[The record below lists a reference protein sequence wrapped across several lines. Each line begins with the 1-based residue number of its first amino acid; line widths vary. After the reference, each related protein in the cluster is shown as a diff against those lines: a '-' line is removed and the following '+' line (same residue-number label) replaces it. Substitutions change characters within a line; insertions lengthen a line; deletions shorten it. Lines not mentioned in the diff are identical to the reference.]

1 MGSSAANKGKLF
13 EMKFVLALCL
23 VAFLAITVESR
34 INNRIKGNARMH
46 SRVEMKKVSEEK
58 FGSGSSSSSSSSSE
72 DEEELGS
79 GSSSSSSSS
88 SEDEEEF
95 GSSKSSSSSSSSES
109 GEVLPLDVND
119 SKDILRILLSPRF
132 GVWTR
137 NGKAGKAIHL

>member
-1 MGSSAANKGKLF
+1 MGECQCSKGKLF

-88 SEDEEEF
+88 S
-95 GSSKSSSSSSSSES
+95 SSES

-119 SKDILRILLSPRF
+119 SKDILRILVSPRF

>member
-1 MGSSAANKGKLF
+1 
-13 EMKFVLALCL
+13 
-23 VAFLAITVESR
+23 
-34 INNRIKGNARMH
+34 
-46 SRVEMKKVSEEK
+46 MKKVSEEK
-58 FGSGSSSSSSSSSE
+58 FGSGSSSSPSSSEE

-95 GSSKSSSSSSSSES
+95 GSSGSSSSTSSSSSEES

-137 NGKAGKAIHL
+137 TNGKVGKAIHF

>member
-1 MGSSAANKGKLF
+1 MA
-13 EMKFVLALCL
+13 V
-23 VAFLAITVESR
+23 LAITVESR

-88 SEDEEEF
+88 SE
-95 GSSKSSSSSSSSES
+95 S

-119 SKDILRILLSPRF
+119 SKDILRYNTNS
-132 GVWTR
+132 
-137 NGKAGKAIHL
+137 

>member
-1 MGSSAANKGKLF
+1 MG
-13 EMKFVLALCL
+13 LALCL

-58 FGSGSSSSSSSSSE
+58 FGSGSSSSSSSSE

-95 GSSKSSSSSSSSES
+95 GSSSSSSSSSSES

-119 SKDILRILLSPRF
+119 SKDILRILVSPRF
-132 GVWTR
+132 GV
-137 NGKAGKAIHL
+137 